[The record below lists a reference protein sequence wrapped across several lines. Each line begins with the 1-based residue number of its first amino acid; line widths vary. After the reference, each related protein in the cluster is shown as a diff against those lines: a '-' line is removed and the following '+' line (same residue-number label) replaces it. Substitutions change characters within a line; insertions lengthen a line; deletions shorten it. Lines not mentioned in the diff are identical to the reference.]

1 MPSLSLKS
9 VNFPDLHRKHLLRQ
23 AALLYNSRVD
33 RERFIVHVDMDA
45 FYASIEQRDCPDYKG
60 RPVIVGADPQQGSG
74 RGVVAA
80 CSYEARQ
87 YGIHSAMPIS
97 TAYKKCP
104 HAVYLRGSMHTYM
117 EVSRQIFSLLERFTP
132 DVEPISIDE
141 AFLDITHSY
150 HLFGTPR
157 DTCLKIKAVIRDE
170 TELAASVGMAPNKMT
185 AKIASDLEKPDG
197 LVIVGRKDLLDFLH
211 PLPAEK
217 LWGIGKK
224 TLESLRQLDIQ
235 TIGDLA
241 ERDIHDL
248 ASRLGKGG
256 VHIWKLANGI
266 DARDVHTET
275 GMKSIGHE
283 HTFLQDES
291 DAKRLEDTL
300 MWLSEKVSRR
310 MRKHNTRGR
319 TVSLKIRLADFST
332 YTRAVTLGQP
342 TNYVE
347 DLFSNALKKLRELRT
362 AEQAIRLI
370 GIQVSK
376 LEQEVQQMDLFSEP
390 LGVQKKK
397 EDLHSA
403 IDRIKD
409 RFGDKAIKHR
419 K

>member
-1 MPSLSLKS
+1 
-9 VNFPDLHRKHLLRQ
+9 
-23 AALLYNSRVD
+23 
-33 RERFIVHVDMDA
+33 MDA

-104 HAVYLRGSMHTYM
+104 HAVYLRGSMHKYM

-157 DTCLKIKAVIRDE
+157 DTCLRIKTVIRDE
-170 TELAASVGMAPNKMT
+170 TELAASIGMAPNKMT

-197 LVIVGRKDLLDFLH
+197 LVVVGRKDLLDFLH

-224 TLESLRQLDIQ
+224 TLGSLRQLGIQ

-241 ERDIHDL
+241 CRDVHDL
-248 ASRLGKGG
+248 AKRFGKAG
-256 VHIWKLANGI
+256 VHIWKLAQGI
-266 DARDVHTET
+266 DPRDVGTET
-275 GMKSIGHE
+275 DMKSIGHE

-291 DAKRLEDTL
+291 DPKRLEDTL

-310 MRKHNTRGR
+310 MRKHNTKGR

-332 YTRAVTLGQP
+332 FTRAITLDHP

-347 DLFSNALKKLRELRT
+347 DLFTSALKKLQEFRT
-362 AEQAIRLI
+362 SKQSIRLI

-376 LEQEVQQMDLFSEP
+376 LEQEAQQMDLFSEAES
-390 LGVQKKK
+390 GQKKK

>member
-1 MPSLSLKS
+1 M
-9 VNFPDLHRKHLLRQ
+9 
-23 AALLYNSRVD
+23 
-33 RERFIVHVDMDA
+33 
-45 FYASIEQRDCPDYKG
+45 
-60 RPVIVGADPQQGSG
+60 
-74 RGVVAA
+74 AA

-97 TAYKKCP
+97 IAYKKCP
-104 HAVYLRGSMHTYM
+104 HAVFLRGNMQKYV
-117 EVSRQIFSLLERFTP
+117 EVSRKIFSLLERFTP

-141 AFLDITHSY
+141 AFLDLTHSF

-157 DTCLKIKAVIRDE
+157 ETCLKIKALIRSE
-170 TELAASVGMAPNKMT
+170 TGLTASIGMAPNKMT

-224 TLESLRQLDIQ
+224 TLESLRQQGIQ

-241 ERDIHDL
+241 DRGIQDL
-248 ASRLGKGG
+248 AEGFGKAG
-256 VHIWKLANGI
+256 VHIWKLAQGI
-266 DARDVHTET
+266 DPRDVSKET

-283 HTFLQDES
+283 HTFLEDVS
-291 DAKRLEDTL
+291 DLKHLEDTL

-310 MRKHNTRGR
+310 MRKHNTKGR

-332 YTRAVTLGQP
+332 YTRAITLDQP

-347 DLFSNALKKLRELRT
+347 NLFACAVKKLREFRT
-362 AEQAIRLI
+362 SEQSIRLI
-370 GIQVSK
+370 GIQVSN
-376 LEQEVQQMDLFSEP
+376 LEQEALQMSLFSES
-390 LGVQKKK
+390 LSDQKKK
-397 EDLHSA
+397 EDLYSA
-403 IDRIKD
+403 IDQIKD

>member
-1 MPSLSLKS
+1 M
-9 VNFPDLHRKHLLRQ
+9 
-23 AALLYNSRVD
+23 D
-33 RERFIVHVDMDA
+33 RERFIAHVDMDA

-97 TAYKKCP
+97 IAYKKCP
-104 HAVYLRGSMHTYM
+104 HAVYLRGNMQKYV
-117 EVSRQIFSLLERFTP
+117 EVSRQIFFLLERFTP

-141 AFLDITHSY
+141 AFLDLTHSF

-157 DTCLKIKAVIRDE
+157 ENCLKIKAMIRSE
-170 TELAASVGMAPNKMT
+170 TGLTASIGMAPNKMT

-224 TLESLRQLDIQ
+224 TLESLRQQRVQ

-241 ERDIHDL
+241 DRDIRELEEDF
-248 ASRLGKGG
+248 GKAG
-256 VHIWKLANGI
+256 VHIWKLAHGI
-266 DARDVHTET
+266 DPRDVRTET

-283 HTFLQDES
+283 HTFLEDVS
-291 DAKRLEDTL
+291 DLKHLEDTL

-310 MRKHNTRGR
+310 MRKNNTRGR

-332 YTRAVTLGQP
+332 FTRAMTLDQY

-347 DLFSNALKKLRELRT
+347 DLFSCAVKKLREFRT
-362 AEQAIRLI
+362 SGQSIRLI
-370 GIQVSK
+370 GIQVSN
-376 LEQEVQQMDLFSEP
+376 LEQEASQMNLFSEP
-390 LGVQKKK
+390 LSGIKKK
-397 EDLHSA
+397 EDLYSA

>member
-1 MPSLSLKS
+1 
-9 VNFPDLHRKHLLRQ
+9 
-23 AALLYNSRVD
+23 LYNSRVD

-104 HAVYLRGSMHTYM
+104 HAVYLRGSMHKYM
-117 EVSRQIFSLLERFTP
+117 EISRQIFSLLERFTP

-157 DTCLKIKAVIRDE
+157 DTCLRIKTVIRDE
-170 TELAASVGMAPNKMT
+170 IELTASIGMAPNKMT

-224 TLESLRQLDIQ
+224 TLESLRQQGIK

-241 ERDIHDL
+241 DRDIQDL
-248 ASRLGKGG
+248 AEHFGKAG
-256 VHIWKLANGI
+256 VHIWKLAQGI
-266 DARDVHTET
+266 DPRDVHTET

-283 HTFLQDES
+283 HTFLEDVS
-291 DAKRLEDTL
+291 DPKRLEDTL

-332 YTRAVTLGQP
+332 FTRAVTLDQP

-347 DLFSNALKKLRELRT
+347 DLFSNALKKLREFRT
-362 AEQAIRLI
+362 SEQSIRLL
-370 GIQVSK
+370 GIQVSN
-376 LEQEVQQMDLFSEP
+376 LEQETPQMNLFSEP
-390 LGVQKKK
+390 LNGQKKK